1 MLLVVAYSRAARTSL
16 RNVHRSHEGSVVRR
30 FGRVALFE
38 FTELGAFLALRLRA
52 KHPGDVGV
60 DRVEP
65 FNEFD
70 AVPESVREAAR
81 AYEDRKRASLP
92 YTAFADE
99 HDHPRPEAM
108 ADREL

>member
-1 MLLVVAYSRAARTSL
+1 VLLVVAYSRAARTSL

-30 FGRVALFE
+30 FGRVALLE

-52 KHPGDVGV
+52 KHPGDVAV

-65 FNEFD
+65 FNEFE
-70 AVPESVREAAR
+70 AVPEPVREAAR
-81 AYEDRKRASLP
+81 AYEDRERASLP
-92 YTAFADE
+92 YAAFARERE
-99 HDHPRPEAM
+99 HPTPEAM